1 MSVDTADEAFADEVR
16 AALLAELG
24 QLGEDDIKA
33 IVAAAG
39 QERDSM
45 QPYGPASQAHY
56 ADPGYQADGKKRY
69 PLDSEAHCRAAWSY
83 INQQDN
89 AAKYSPEQLAKIKSR
104 IKAAGKKY
112 GIDFADGSRSDGH
125 LGLCTRAFDFTLDA
139 PRGDGR
145 TLEGYAAVFNHP
157 ARIRDHQGDFDEVI
171 LPGAFARSLK
181 TRTPVMQWD
190 HGKDPRIGTA
200 PIGDIHEVGEDK
212 HGLRVRAELYD
223 HPDIERV
230 RLAIKGGSVKGMSF
244 RFGIP
249 KGGDKWQNRSGDVDL
264 REIREAE
271 TYELGPV
278 VFPAYDTTSVS
289 VRSLLSAMAPEEINT
304 LVHELAAH
312 IGLAVDLN
320 DLTGRPSARSAG
332 GGDTGRATRPA
343 THTSARFAS
352 DGDSLR
358 LRGIL

>member
-1 MSVDTADEAFADEVR
+1 MSVDTYDDEQDEAFAEEVR
-16 AALLAELG
+16 AALYDELDR
-24 QLGEDDIKA
+24 LGIDPDMLR
-33 IVAAAG
+33 AAN
-39 QERDSM
+39 E
-45 QPYGPASQAHY
+45 PYGPASQAHY

-83 INQQDN
+83 INQADN
-89 AAKYSPEQLAKIKSR
+89 AAKYSAEQLSNIKSR

-112 GIDFADGSRSDGH
+112 GINFADSGRSAGH
-125 LGLCTRAFDFTLDA
+125 LGLCTRAFDFTLDG

-157 ARIRDHQGDFDEVI
+157 ARIRDHQGDFDEII

-200 PIGDIHEVGEDK
+200 PIGDIHEVREDS

-271 TYELGPV
+271 TYEVGPV
-278 VFPAYDTTSVS
+278 VFPAYDATSVNM
-289 VRSLLSAMAPEEINT
+289 RSLLSAMAPEEIST

-312 IGLAVDLN
+312 VGLAVDLT
-320 DLTGRPSARSAG
+320 DLTGRPGARSAG
-332 GGDTGRATRPA
+332 GGDPGRGLRPA
-343 THTSARFAS
+343 LSTTEREIR
-352 DGDSLR
+352 DSLR
-358 LRGIL
+358 LRGIIR